1 MLFLRVFGVCIYVG
15 GIILMIILR
24 NKMLERLL
32 VTLLPYR
39 VLFRDWLQASS
50 EPCPSWKAT
59 VTGPRHRHRGFVKV
73 VCDIID
79 SLRSSQGR
87 QRHRRIVMVV
97 ARS

>member
-1 MLFLRVFGVCIYVG
+1 MLFLRVFGVCMYKGLI
-15 GIILMIILR
+15 IILR
-24 NKMLERLL
+24 NKILERFL
-32 VTLLPYR
+32 VTLFPYR
-39 VLFRDWLQASS
+39 VLFRDWLQDSS

-79 SLRSSQGR
+79 SSRSSQGR